1 MEIKP
6 RVYRQKLV
14 ESGDYVEMYNFE
26 NFIRIN
32 QKRKKRRNNKP
43 KKVYDID
50 DEDRVRNQIIKSDFS
65 LRRSRSNIIRLVN
78 SNPDLK
84 IFITLT
90 FDSHKF
96 GDKPFTDFKEC
107 NLIFSN
113 FIKRLKRKYP
123 DLKYLAVPEFQSD
136 YYHRTNIR
144 KEFGGNIH
152 YHLLSNLPFIENEKL
167 EKIWDYG
174 FIKINNI
181 RQVSAVGSYVAKYIG
196 KELFDGR
203 LNGKKKLFYSRTLN
217 RSKIVI
223 TYSKVK
229 EYLNNLKSPLK
240 LLHETTYQAEYA
252 GRVCYQLF
260 KIDSSL
266 KTLDS

>member
-14 ESGDYVEMYNFE
+14 ESGDYIEIYDYE
-26 NFIRIN
+26 NFIKIN

-43 KKVYDID
+43 KKDKID
-50 DEDRVRNQIIKSDFS
+50 PFDDGFDMSEIIKDNNNRFS
-65 LRRSRSNIIRLVN
+65 LNRTRGNIVRLIN

-84 IFITLT
+84 VFITLT
-90 FDSHKF
+90 FDSQKF
-96 GDKPFTDFKEC
+96 NKPFTDFKEC

-123 DLKYLAVPEFQSD
+123 KLKYLAVPEFQGD
-136 YYHRTNIR
+136 YDYRTKLK
-144 KEFGGNIH
+144 KEHGGNIH
-152 YHLLSNLPFIENEKL
+152 YHVLSNLPFIESQEL
-167 EKIWDYG
+167 EKIWGYG

-181 RQVSAVGSYVAKYIG
+181 RYVNAIGPYVAKYLG

-203 LNGKKKLFYSRTLN
+203 LAGKKKLFYSRELN
-217 RSKIVI
+217 RPRTII

-229 EYLNNLKSPLK
+229 EYLHNLKSPLK
-240 LLHETTYQAEYA
+240 LLHEKSYPAEYV
-252 GRVCYQLF
+252 GRVRYRLY
-260 KIDSSL
+260 K
-266 KTLDS
+266 K

>member
-6 RVYRQKLV
+6 RVYRQKLI
-14 ESGDYVEMYNFE
+14 ESGDYVEIYDYE
-26 NFIRIN
+26 NFIKIN
-32 QKRKKRRNNKP
+32 QKRRHRRIKKEKIKQPYEDDNSELS
-43 KKVYDID
+43 KVL
-50 DEDRVRNQIIKSDFS
+50 KSEFS
-65 LRRSRSNIIRLVN
+65 YRRSRSNIIRLVN

-84 IFITLT
+84 VFITLT

-113 FIKRLKRKYP
+113 FIKRLKRKYLN
-123 DLKYLAVPEFQSD
+123 LKYLAVPEFQSD
-136 YYHRTNIR
+136 YYHRTNVR

-152 YHLLSNLPFIENEKL
+152 YHLLSNLPFIQNEEL
-167 EKIWDYG
+167 EKIWGYG

-181 RQVSAVGSYVAKYIG
+181 RQVSAVGPYVAKYIG

-223 TYSKVK
+223 TYSKIK
-229 EYLNNLKSPLK
+229 EYLNNLKSPLR
-240 LLHETTYQAEYA
+240 LLHETTYKSEYL
-252 GRVCYQLF
+252 GRARYRLY
-260 KIDSSL
+260 KNG
-266 KTLDS
+266 

>member
-6 RVYRQKLV
+6 RVYRQKLI
-14 ESGDYVEMYNFE
+14 ESGDYVEIYDYE
-26 NFIRIN
+26 NFIKIN
-32 QKRKKRRNNKP
+32 QKRKKRRNNKKAKRIGP
-43 KKVYDID
+43 STYLEELCRETK
-50 DEDRVRNQIIKSDFS
+50 NGFS
-65 LRRSRSNIIRLVN
+65 LRRTRSNIVRLVN

-84 IFITLT
+84 VFITLT

-123 DLKYLAVPEFQSD
+123 NLKYLAVPEFQSD

-152 YHLLSNLPFIENEKL
+152 YHLLSNLPFIENTIF
-167 EKIWDYG
+167 EKIWGYG

-181 RQVSAVGSYVAKYIG
+181 RQVSAVGPYVAKYIG

-217 RSKIVI
+217 RSKIII
-223 TYSKVK
+223 TYSKIK

-240 LLHETTYQAEYA
+240 LLHETTYKSEYL
-252 GRVCYQLF
+252 GRARYRLY
-260 KIDSSL
+260 KNS
-266 KTLDS
+266 

>member
-6 RVYRQKLV
+6 RVYRQRLI
-14 ESGDYVEMYNFE
+14 ESGDYVEIYDYE
-26 NFIRIN
+26 NFIKIN
-32 QKRKKRRNNKP
+32 QKRKRRRNKTKRP
-43 KKVYDID
+43 KFIGPPTFLDVLCRETK
-50 DEDRVRNQIIKSDFS
+50 NGFS
-65 LRRSRSNIIRLVN
+65 LRRTRSNIVRLVN

-84 IFITLT
+84 VFITLT

-96 GDKPFTDFKEC
+96 GDRPFTDFKEC

-152 YHLLSNLPFIENEKL
+152 YHLLSNLPFIENTEL
-167 EKIWDYG
+167 EKIWGYG

-181 RQVSAVGSYVAKYIG
+181 RQVSAVGPYVAKYIG

-203 LNGKKKLFYSRTLN
+203 LNGKKKLFYSRNLN
-217 RSKIVI
+217 RSKIII

-229 EYLNNLKSPLK
+229 EYLNNLKLPLK
-240 LLHETTYQAEYA
+240 LLHETTYKSEYI
-252 GRVCYQLF
+252 GRVRYRLY
-260 KIDSSL
+260 KNS
-266 KTLDS
+266 

>member
-6 RVYRQKLV
+6 RVYRQKLI
-14 ESGDYVEMYNFE
+14 ESGDYVEIYDYE
-26 NFIRIN
+26 NFIKIN
-32 QKRKKRRNNKP
+32 QKRKKRRNNKKA
-43 KKVYDID
+43 KKIGPPTYL
-50 DEDRVRNQIIKSDFS
+50 EDLCRETKNGFS
-65 LRRSRSNIIRLVN
+65 LRRSRSNIVRLVN

-84 IFITLT
+84 VFVTLT

-113 FIKRLKRKYP
+113 FIKRLKRKYS

-152 YHLLSNLPFIENEKL
+152 YHLLSNLPFIENTQL
-167 EKIWDYG
+167 EKIWGYG

-181 RQVSAVGSYVAKYIG
+181 RQVSAVGPYVAKYIG

-217 RSKIVI
+217 RSKIII
-223 TYSKVK
+223 TYSKIK

-240 LLHETTYQAEYA
+240 LLHETTYKSEYL
-252 GRVCYQLF
+252 GRARYRLYKQV
-260 KIDSSL
+260 
-266 KTLDS
+266 

>member
-6 RVYRQKLV
+6 RVYRQKLI
-14 ESGDYVEMYNFE
+14 ESGDYVEIYDFE
-26 NFIRIN
+26 NFIKIN
-32 QKRKKRRNNKP
+32 QKRKKRRNKNKI
-43 KKVYDID
+43 KKDTN
-50 DEDRVRNQIIKSDFS
+50 DEDKENEQNLKSHFS

-84 IFITLT
+84 VFITLT

-123 DLKYLAVPEFQSD
+123 ELKYLAVPEFQSD

-152 YHLLSNLPFIENEKL
+152 YHLLSNLPFIQSEEL
-167 EKIWDYG
+167 EKIWGYG

-181 RQVSAVGSYVAKYIG
+181 RQVSAVGPYVAKYIG

-223 TYSKVK
+223 TYSRIK
-229 EYLNNLKSPLK
+229 EYLNNLKSPLQ
-240 LLHETTYQAEYA
+240 LLHETTYQAEYV
-252 GRVCYQLF
+252 GRVRYRLYKQR
-260 KIDSSL
+260 
-266 KTLDS
+266 